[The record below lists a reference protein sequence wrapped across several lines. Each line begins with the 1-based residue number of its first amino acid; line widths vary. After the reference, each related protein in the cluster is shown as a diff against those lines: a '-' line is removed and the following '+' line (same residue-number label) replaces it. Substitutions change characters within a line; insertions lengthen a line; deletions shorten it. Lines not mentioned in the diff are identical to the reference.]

1 MNMNCMEFRRILLT
15 CPGEA
20 DPAFHR
26 HRFDCPDCTEAAV
39 ESAHFEHLLREAVH
53 VDVPENLASRILLK
67 QSFQAQAEPPW
78 WRTRRALAL
87 AASMLLMVGLVT
99 LALSAHLQ
107 QRRLSEEFV
116 ALVNGAPSALAAS
129 KLVSSG
135 DISAALRPAGL
146 DLDGAIGDV
155 TFAGRCLVRGKLS
168 GHIVVQGE
176 TAPVTVFLIKEQLV
190 SSRATIRT
198 DHYSGVVLPQGSG
211 TIVIVSAPGEALESL
226 ETRVRSAVRW
236 ASTKGA

>member
-1 MNMNCMEFRRILLT
+1 MNCMEFRRILLT
-15 CPGEA
+15 CPSEA

-78 WRTRRALAL
+78 WRRRRALAL

-99 LALSAHLQ
+99 LALSAQ

-116 ALVNGAPSALAAS
+116 ALVNGAPSALAAG

-135 DISAALRPAGL
+135 DISAALGPAGL
-146 DLDGAIGDV
+146 DLDGTIGDV
-155 TFAGRCLVRGKLS
+155 TFAGICLVRGKVS

-176 TAPVTVFLIKEQLV
+176 SAPVTVFLISEQLV
-190 SSRATIRT
+190 SNRATIRT

-226 ETRVRSAVRW
+226 ETRVRSAIRW